1 MPDGLHSAI
10 QRFPEQR
17 AAIEAMSARDDE
29 FRTLCDDLAEAEAA
43 LTRWE
48 DSTAPY
54 RNERCA
60 EYRELVESLTAELEI
75 ALQAAAVVPFR
86 PSRRQPPPSRS

>member
-1 MPDGLHSAI
+1 MPDGLHAAI

-17 AAIEAMSARDDE
+17 AAIEAMSARDDG

-43 LTRWE
+43 LSRWE
-48 DSTAPY
+48 GSTAPY

-60 EYRELVESLTAELEI
+60 EYRELVASLTAELEA
-75 ALQAAAVVPFR
+75 ALRTAAIVPFQ
-86 PSRRQPPPSRS
+86 PLRRQPPPRRS